1 MDEKIKKLNEQINKL
16 SEQLGKKPKI
26 FEVEEIED
34 AKTFLAGLTAQM
46 RDFNSELSYSK
57 DAFISMVDEMSR
69 SNIFLSRSKSAMK
82 GLAGSAMKIDSFRRG
97 ETSLDKKQLEALQEK
112 SKLQFDILEQ
122 AKKSK
127 TLGEDDSKNIEIAIK
142 SKGKFNDE
150 IEQTINATDKVNK
163 NLGTFGQSID
173 GIAKAASKIGFTG
186 LAQPLKDSFQELK
199 NNQLQI
205 ELNSQAIISNKKELE
220 KLERPYKFLTEEE
233 KKRKKELLQGNIS
246 LKEQNKELETQT
258 SRIGAIT
265 KAFKSQL
272 TLVNA
277 IDFVLVA
284 AVKSLLAL
292 DKQFV
297 DIQKNTLRTASEARI
312 FREQLSQASI
322 ESGNINI
329 TTSKLLEAYNKLNTQ
344 FGFIGDFQAKS
355 LEMQT
360 RLTKLVGLDEK
371 SAAGLVMLSEA
382 RGKNAETEYKSVLG
396 TSASMQRQKG
406 IQLDLKSILSEVGN
420 VTGQVRANLGA
431 NPELLARAVTEAKAL
446 GGELEDVKNISKS
459 LLQFQSSIE
468 AELEA
473 ELLTGKQLNLERARS
488 AALMGD
494 METLASEISS
504 QAGSFADF
512 SNMNVIQQ
520 EALASAFGLS
530 ADRLSDMLF
539 KQQAMGRSA
548 KELRD
553 AGENELA
560 EMMEKQNA
568 QEKFNASVEKLK
580 ELFTDAVTVF
590 SPILDIFS
598 SLADLLGESKVAMTA
613 FKIASAGAVGAAAA
627 LAAYNIIGSFA
638 KIPFGVGWPLGIAA
652 VATMGL
658 SVASQ
663 SKAAKAEAVGDL
675 NSPATGKTVVSTK
688 EGGLFELSSN
698 DDLVAAPGASRIM
711 EGATSPAANNNA
723 EILNAIHNINKRL
736 EEQYNAIKNMKV
748 ILSTN
753 KLEVGLVQN
762 AVEIQ

>member
-1 MDEKIKKLNEQINKL
+1 MNEDALNNQKELNKEALFLKDIYTSIAEVLRAGFDDAITSMGNVDTIGKKIAKTYERDIFRGITSIKKVLDSQYIVEEKIRKGQNVSKDLAKMQLDLDIKSKIVNRDIELLKDSIGDIDEENNKKLEEQINALNQEKKSIENIVNELKKKNQEQRNSLGL
-16 SEQLGKKPKI
+16 SGSLLKSTDGI
-26 FEVEEIED
+26 L
-34 AKTFLAGLTAQM
+34 KT
-46 RDFNSELSYSK
+46 
-57 DAFISMVDEMSR
+57 
-69 SNIFLSRSKSAMK
+69 
-82 GLAGSAMKIDSFRRG
+82 
-97 ETSLDKKQLEALQEK
+97 LDKSETLASIL
-112 SKLQFDILEQ
+112 DIE
-122 AKKSK
+122 
-127 TLGEDDSKNIEIAIK
+127 
-142 SKGKFNDE
+142 
-150 IEQTINATDKVNK
+150 
-163 NLGTFGQSID
+163 
-173 GIAKAASKIGFTG
+173 
-186 LAQPLKDSFQELK
+186 
-199 NNQLQI
+199 
-205 ELNSQAIISNKKELE
+205 
-220 KLERPYKFLTEEE
+220 
-233 KKRKKELLQGNIS
+233 
-246 LKEQNKELETQT
+246 
-258 SRIGAIT
+258 GAIT
-265 KAFKSQL
+265 E
-272 TLVNA
+272 VNQMESA
-277 IDFVLVA
+277 TG
-284 AVKSLLAL
+284 KSLNPLQKYLEIGKQISRNFASNVNWLDISLILLKLIGSAAL
-292 DKQFV
+292 TINKETTLL
-297 DIQKNTLRTASEARI
+297 QKNTLRTASEARI

-329 TTSKLLEAYNKLNTQ
+329 TTSKLLEAYSQLNTQ
-344 FGFIGDFQAKS
+344 LGFIGDFQAKS

-382 RGKNAETEYKSVLG
+382 RGKNAEAEYKSVLG
-396 TSASMQRQKG
+396 VSASMQRQKG

-420 VTGQVRANLGA
+420 ITGQVRANLGA

-446 GGELEDVKNISKS
+446 GGELEDVKNISKP

-473 ELLTGKQLNLERARS
+473 ELLTGKQLNLERARA

-512 SNMNVIQQ
+512 SKMNVIQQ

-580 ELFTDAVTVF
+580 ELFADAVTVF

-598 SLADLLGESKVAMTA
+598 NLVDLLGESKIAMTV
-613 FKIASAGAVGAAAA
+613 FKYASIGAVGVVAA
-627 LAAYNIIGSFA
+627 LAAYNIIASFA
-638 KIPFGVGWPLGIAA
+638 KIPFGVGVAAGIAIA
-652 VATMGL
+652 GGIASMEL
-658 SVASQ
+658 LAYSQ
-663 SKAAKAEAVGDL
+663 SKAQAVGDL
-675 NSPATGKTVVSTK
+675 NSPATGKTVISTK
-688 EGGLFELSSN
+688 EGGLFELSPN
-698 DDLVAAPGASRIM
+698 DDLVAAPGASQIM
-711 EGATSPAANNNA
+711 EGATSPAANNNT